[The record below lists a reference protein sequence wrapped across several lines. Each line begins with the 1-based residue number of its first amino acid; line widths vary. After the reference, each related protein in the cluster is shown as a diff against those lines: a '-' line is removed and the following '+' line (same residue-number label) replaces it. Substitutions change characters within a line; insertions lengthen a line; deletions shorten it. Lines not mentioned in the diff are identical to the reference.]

1 MIEISNVSFQYKDCE
16 RENALKNINL
26 TIHSGEVV
34 LLCGES
40 GCGKSTITRLI
51 NGLIPGF
58 YEGDLTGS
66 VKINN
71 QEVNAP
77 PICDTAKQVGSIFQ
91 NPRTQFFN
99 VDTYGE
105 LIFGCENLG
114 WDKEKIEKKQKEII
128 SKFGIEKLMGRSI
141 FSLSGGEKQQLA
153 CAAVSIMEPD
163 IMVLDEP
170 SSSLDFQAIDELKKI
185 IADWKQQGKTVVI
198 AEHRIYYLRDL
209 LDRIIYMKNG
219 QIEKDL
225 VPNEF
230 MKLGN
235 ELHTKMGLRSWNL
248 NTVFPQREHTTLEK
262 TAELKDFNFTYKKST
277 NKTLDIKELKIP
289 AKGIIAIIG
298 HNGAGKSTFARCLC
312 GLEKRC
318 KGTLNIGNK
327 QLNTK
332 KRLKA
337 GYMVMQEVGH
347 QLFTESVSEEL
358 LISMENQDKQK
369 ADEILSQ
376 LDLLCFKEAH
386 PLALSGGQQQ
396 RVAIASAV
404 ASNRTFIV
412 FDEPTSGLDL
422 RHMNEVAEI
431 LDMLNKKGKMVFV
444 ITHDYELIC
453 KCCTHII
460 RLEHGTVKENYP
472 LDIQGLQTI
481 RSFYKI

>member
-1 MIEISNVSFQYKDCE
+1 
-16 RENALKNINL
+16 
-26 TIHSGEVV
+26 
-34 LLCGES
+34 
-40 GCGKSTITRLI
+40 
-51 NGLIPGF
+51 
-58 YEGDLTGS
+58 
-66 VKINN
+66 
-71 QEVNAP
+71 
-77 PICDTAKQVGSIFQ
+77 
-91 NPRTQFFN
+91 
-99 VDTYGE
+99 
-105 LIFGCENLG
+105 
-114 WDKEKIEKKQKEII
+114 
-128 SKFGIEKLMGRSI
+128 
-141 FSLSGGEKQQLA
+141 
-153 CAAVSIMEPD
+153 
-163 IMVLDEP
+163 
-170 SSSLDFQAIDELKKI
+170 
-185 IADWKQQGKTVVI
+185 
-198 AEHRIYYLRDL
+198 
-209 LDRIIYMKNG
+209 MKNG